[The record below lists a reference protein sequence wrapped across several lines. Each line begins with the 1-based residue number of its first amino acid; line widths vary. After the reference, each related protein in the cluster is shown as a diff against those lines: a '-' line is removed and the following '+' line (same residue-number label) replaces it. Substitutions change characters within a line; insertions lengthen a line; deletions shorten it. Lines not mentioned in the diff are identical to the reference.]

1 MKALAYAFSA
11 ENPHAL
17 RNILLVAVTVAYLA
31 VIVVLFL
38 RLRHANQKM
47 ADRMKELN
55 KQKQNRLPKK
65 QKLLHRKNR
74 LRANYILA
82 VHAQKKH
89 ILIRKCR
96 SIISA
101 L

>member
-17 RNILLVAVTVAYLA
+17 RNILLVAVTIAYLV

-47 ADRMKELN
+47 ADR
-55 KQKQNRLPKK
+55 RTG
-65 QKLLHRKNR
+65 
-74 LRANYILA
+74 
-82 VHAQKKH
+82 
-89 ILIRKCR
+89 
-96 SIISA
+96 SD
-101 L
+101 

>member
-38 RLRHANQKM
+38 LSTGM
-47 ADRMKELN
+47 
-55 KQKQNRLPKK
+55 PIKK
-65 QKLLHRKNR
+65 WQTG
-74 LRANYILA
+74 
-82 VHAQKKH
+82 
-89 ILIRKCR
+89 
-96 SIISA
+96 
-101 L
+101 

>member
-17 RNILLVAVTVAYLA
+17 RNILLVAVTIAYLV

-47 ADRMKELN
+47 ADRMKELS
-55 KQKQNRLPKK
+55 KQKQAETAAQEEPLTSKLHTCRPRTEETHTDPK
-65 QKLLHRKNR
+65 
-74 LRANYILA
+74 
-82 VHAQKKH
+82 V
-89 ILIRKCR
+89 
-96 SIISA
+96 S
-101 L
+101 

>member
-17 RNILLVAVTVAYLA
+17 RNILLVAVTIAYLV

-47 ADRMKELN
+47 ANRMKELS
-55 KQKQNRLPKK
+55 KQKQAEQAAKEEPLTSKLHTCRPRTEETHTDPK
-65 QKLLHRKNR
+65 
-74 LRANYILA
+74 
-82 VHAQKKH
+82 V
-89 ILIRKCR
+89 
-96 SIISA
+96 S
-101 L
+101 

>member
-55 KQKQNRLPKK
+55 KQKQAEPLTSKLHTCRPRTEETHTDPK
-65 QKLLHRKNR
+65 
-74 LRANYILA
+74 
-82 VHAQKKH
+82 V
-89 ILIRKCR
+89 
-96 SIISA
+96 S
-101 L
+101 

>member
-38 RLRHANQKM
+38 RHTQQTEVRKAIGVNYSQKM
-47 ADRMKELN
+47 TAAITIIRSAKY
-55 KQKQNRLPKK
+55 
-65 QKLLHRKNR
+65 LHTLCFCSFNCTPTTLSAVRS
-74 LRANYILA
+74 NYLFL
-82 VHAQKKH
+82 QE
-89 ILIRKCR
+89 
-96 SIISA
+96 
-101 L
+101 